1 MQSIT
6 TAASSVEVS
15 RRPHSNPVIEASK
28 ARAHDE
34 QDTKALL
41 LTAQRFCRIYNP
53 EIEPEHETTMLCDCA
68 VHKYWERKLDRL
80 DVLDTW
86 SRAVMYPG
94 EKPYHDCT
102 RLRFK
107 NHNPYSFKIT
117 SPLSLVNFLTGM
129 AKPDPIYHLEF
140 IEQTLA
146 MDLTLNKAAEEAIEA
161 LEPAF
166 NIWDLEQLES
176 LVSNMSIHRRTS
188 LGADGEID
196 KASKR
201 SGFRKAFSMK
211 SSDERT
217 AIKMK
222 KKFAGPSELRD
233 EILAEEQ
240 GRWQDDNDKYIVTAY
255 QENIGIIQEVAE
267 LRRKRPM
274 QYLHLLRAGYFEP
287 IITSWEG
294 QVPTLLSFSIDAAAG
309 WRGVTP
315 RWRGYKSVAEE
326 RLYWVLS
333 HRQGQKAHSKPSLT
347 TELDQARTR
356 SATAVQPGQIYERT
370 DEVSLV
376 QSGSLYSSQVPM
388 PINARGAPI
397 SPRDE
402 TMVILD
408 TSGSMGNSPLCPEYT
423 QCLITSHT
431 KVNQPKGKG
440 KALNLFSITTQKL
453 ISV

>member
-6 TAASSVEVS
+6 TASSEVS
-15 RRPHSNPVIEASK
+15 RRAHSNPVIEASK
-28 ARAHDE
+28 ARAQDE

-53 EIEPEHETTMLCDCA
+53 EIEPEHETTMLCECA

-80 DVLDTW
+80 DVQDTW

-107 NHNPYSFKIT
+107 NQNPYSFKIT
-117 SPLSLVNFLTGM
+117 SPFSLVNFLTGM
-129 AKPDPIYHLEF
+129 AKPDPIYHLQFLE
-140 IEQTLA
+140 ETRA
-146 MDLTLNKAAEEAIEA
+146 MNSTLNAAAEEAIQT
-161 LEPAF
+161 LEPGF

-188 LGADGEID
+188 LGIDGEVD
-196 KASKR
+196 KTSKR
-201 SGFRKAFSMK
+201 SGFRKAFLMK

-255 QENIGIIQEVAE
+255 QESIGIIQEVAE
-267 LRRKRPM
+267 LRTKRPV

-294 QVPTLLSFSIDAAAG
+294 QVPSLLSFSIDSAAG
-309 WRGVTP
+309 WRGFTP
-315 RWRGYKSVAEE
+315 TWRGFKTIAEE

-333 HRQGQKAHSKPSLT
+333 HRKGHKAYSKPSST
-347 TELDQARTR
+347 AEIDQARER
-356 SATAVQPGQIYERT
+356 IATAIQPAQIYERP

-376 QSGSLYSSQVPM
+376 SGGSQRYSSQVPM
-388 PINARGAPI
+388 PIHTRGAPI

-402 TMVILD
+402 TMILLD
-408 TSGSMGNSPLCPEYT
+408 TSSSMDTFPMCPEYT
-423 QCLITSHT
+423 QYLITSHT
-431 KVNQPKGKG
+431 KVDQPRSKGNIYIFLLQASK
-440 KALNLFSITTQKL
+440 S
-453 ISV
+453 